1 MPLERAEGLIL
12 RLHDFSES
20 SKVVTLYTREFG
32 KIRALAKGGKRLRSP
47 FESALDLLAHIRMV
61 LVHKSGGALH
71 LLTEAT
77 QASRFSGLRDTLD
90 GLNGGYLVA
99 ELLGDWTEEN
109 DPHPRLLDEALTTLT
124 RLAMGGV
131 GGDGARAAL
140 ARFESVLLWELGY
153 RPELER
159 CIGCARRAL
168 NGPLAFGFGQGG
180 IMCTPC
186 RQQQRGWRELTD
198 GTWRIARELTRQ
210 AGGAAEGDGP
220 LAGCDSA
227 TRRQVARW
235 LGEYLSWIRGRRPRL
250 MGWQET

>member
-20 SKVVTLYTREFG
+20 SRVVTLYTREFG
-32 KIRALAKGGKRLRSP
+32 KMRALAKGGKRLRSP
-47 FESALDLLAHIRMV
+47 FESALDLLAHARIV
-61 LVHKSGGALH
+61 LVRKSGGALH
-71 LLTEAT
+71 LLTEAV
-77 QASRFSGLRDTLD
+77 QATRFSGLRENLE

-109 DPHPRLLDEALTTLT
+109 DPHPRLMDEALATLG
-124 RLAMGGV
+124 RLASPGQTAE
-131 GGDGARAAL
+131 GARAAV

-159 CIGCARRAL
+159 CVGCARKAL
-168 NGPLAFGFGQGG
+168 KGPLAFGFGQGG
-180 IMCTPC
+180 ILCPVC
-186 RQQQRGWRELTD
+186 RRDQRGWRELSD
-198 GTWRIARELTRQ
+198 GTWRVAMELTHQ
-210 AGGAAEGDGP
+210 AAGAESGEGP
-220 LAGCDSA
+220 LTGCDAA

-250 MGWQET
+250 MGWQEA

>member
-140 ARFESVLLWELGY
+140 ARFE
-153 RPELER
+153 
-159 CIGCARRAL
+159 
-168 NGPLAFGFGQGG
+168 
-180 IMCTPC
+180 
-186 RQQQRGWRELTD
+186 
-198 GTWRIARELTRQ
+198 
-210 AGGAAEGDGP
+210 
-220 LAGCDSA
+220 
-227 TRRQVARW
+227 
-235 LGEYLSWIRGRRPRL
+235 
-250 MGWQET
+250 